1 VKLCP
6 RLPPKKRSNGGARAR
21 ELGDRARFAAALAR
35 KKTGQNIR
43 FCMARQSAPAGIL
56 RGRNNTKNPE
66 RYPIRVERFR
76 PRFSFRERKRSSPR
90 FRIGA
95 FACSA
100 LFRDEPKFTARSF
113 SLARAL
119 FETRASDDILTL
131 ERQPHTVLDR
141 ALVASKSALL
151 AVSLRVAVSARR
163 RLRKERS

>member
-1 VKLCP
+1 
-6 RLPPKKRSNGGARAR
+6 
-21 ELGDRARFAAALAR
+21 
-35 KKTGQNIR
+35 
-43 FCMARQSAPAGIL
+43 MARQSAPAGIL

-76 PRFSFRERKRSSPR
+76 PSDFLSANAKGRRRAFDRR
-90 FRIGA
+90 FRVPSER
-95 FACSA
+95 FFETNRNS
-100 LFRDEPKFTARSF
+100 TARSF

-131 ERQPHTVLDR
+131 GRQPHTVLDR

>member
-1 VKLCP
+1 
-6 RLPPKKRSNGGARAR
+6 
-21 ELGDRARFAAALAR
+21 
-35 KKTGQNIR
+35 
-43 FCMARQSAPAGIL
+43 MARQSAPAGIL

-76 PRFSFRERKRSSPR
+76 PRFSFANAKGRAALFRER
-90 FRIGA
+90 
-95 FACSA
+95 
-100 LFRDEPKFTARSF
+100 RDEPKFTARSF

-131 ERQPHTVLDR
+131 GRQPHTVLDR

>member
-1 VKLCP
+1 
-6 RLPPKKRSNGGARAR
+6 
-21 ELGDRARFAAALAR
+21 
-35 KKTGQNIR
+35 
-43 FCMARQSAPAGIL
+43 MARQSAPAGIL

-76 PRFSFRERKRSSPR
+76 PSDFFPRTQKVVAALSF
-90 FRIGA
+90 GG

-131 ERQPHTVLDR
+131 GRQPHTVLDR